1 MSAGTFETRQQMAD
15 DYQVVERALTFLEE
29 HYAEQPSLEETAAVV
44 GLSEY
49 HFQRLF
55 TRWVGISP
63 KRFLQFLTKENASE
77 LLDHSASLMEAAY
90 QSGLSSPSRLHDLFV
105 SLEAVTPGE
114 YKTHGAGLEISYSF
128 QPSPFG
134 ECLLAFTS
142 RGICGLAFAMAGDR
156 DEPLNDLR
164 RRWWRAKLVEDPRRA
179 AALADLI
186 FAKLD
191 QGDGEPLR
199 LLLNGTNFQIK
210 VWEALLR
217 IPPGSLAT
225 YESVAASIGK
235 PKAARAVG
243 QAVGANPIALIIP
256 CHRVIRK
263 MGLMGGYRWGTSRK
277 RAILG
282 WEQARQ
288 SAAHSS
294 TSETA
299 VEPAGSRAGL

>member
-1 MSAGTFETRQQMAD
+1 MIANTYEKRRHLAE
-15 DYQVVERALTFLEE
+15 DYQVVERALAYLEQRHTEQPPLEE
-29 HYAEQPSLEETAAVV
+29 IAAEV

-63 KRFLQFLTKENASE
+63 KRFLQFLTKEHAGA
-77 LLDHSASLMEAAY
+77 LLDRSASLLEAAY
-90 QSGLSSPSRLHDLFV
+90 QSGLSGPGRLHDLFV

-114 YKTHGAGLEISYSF
+114 YKQHGAGLEIRYGF

-134 ECLLAFTS
+134 ECLIAFTG
-142 RGICGLAFAMAGDR
+142 RGVCGLAFVAAGDR

-164 RRWWRAKLVEDPRRA
+164 RRWCRARLTEDNRRA
-179 AALADLI
+179 AGLADLI
-186 FAKLD
+186 FAGRGRGVD
-191 QGDGEPLR
+191 EPLS

-217 IPPGSLAT
+217 IPPGNLTT
-225 YESVAASIGK
+225 YEEVAAYIGQ

-243 QAVGANPIALIIP
+243 NAVGANPIAFIIP

-263 MGLMGGYRWGTSRK
+263 MGLVGGYRWGTARK
-277 RAILG
+277 RALLG
-282 WEQARQ
+282 WEMAQYAQ
-288 SAAHSS
+288 ESLA
-294 TSETA
+294 
-299 VEPAGSRAGL
+299 EPAGSGAFV

>member
-1 MSAGTFETRQQMAD
+1 MLVNTFETRQQMAD
-15 DYQVVERALTFLEE
+15 DYRVVERSLAFLEE
-29 HYAEQPSLEETAAVV
+29 HYIEQPSLEATAAEV

-63 KRFLQFLTKENASE
+63 KRFLQFLTKEHASE

-90 QSGLSSPSRLHDLFV
+90 QSGLSSPGRLHDLFV

-114 YKTHGAGLEISYSF
+114 YKTHGAGLKISYGF

-134 ECLLAFTS
+134 ECLIAFTS
-142 RGICGLAFAMAGDR
+142 RGVCGIAFAMAGDR
-156 DEPLNDLR
+156 EEPLGDLR
-164 RRWWRAKLVEDPRRA
+164 RRWRQAQLIEDPQGA

-186 FAKLD
+186 FA
-191 QGDGEPLR
+191 GGGSGSGEPLH

-217 IPPGSLAT
+217 IPPGNLTT
-225 YESVAASIGK
+225 YEAVAASIGQ

-263 MGLMGGYRWGTSRK
+263 MGLLGGYRWGTSRK

-282 WEQARQ
+282 WEMARQ
-288 SAAHSS
+288 TAA
-294 TSETA
+294 A
-299 VEPAGSRAGL
+299 AANPAEGGLAF